1 MEHAGIFHQP
11 FSADAYVY
19 DKKTMH
25 LKLRTKKG
33 DIQKAVLIWGDP
45 YLFKKKQDGEYHW
58 ESERLEMEK
67 KAETEAHDVWFA
79 EVRPPHRRLQYAF
92 ILTGTDG
99 SNIFYGGRGFYPANE
114 DTLRVPDYYFKFPFM
129 HEIDMFKAPDWVK
142 STIWY
147 QIFPERFANGNPAI
161 SPENALPWGSKDPG
175 VDDFFGGD
183 LEGIIGHLDYL
194 TDLGINGIYLT
205 PIFEA
210 PSNHKYDTFDYFTI
224 DPHFG
229 DKETFRKLVKEA
241 HKRGIR
247 IMLDAVFNHIGKNS
261 KQWQDV
267 LKNGEKSRYKDWFH
281 IHSFPVREGENGNI
295 DGHDTLSFDTFAF
308 TTSMPKLNTANPE
321 VQQHLLDIATYWIR
335 EFDIDGWR
343 LDVAN
348 EVDHAFWKKFHQA
361 VVGEKPDVFI
371 LGEIWHDAW
380 PWLLG
385 DEFHSVMNYPFTQT
399 IIEYFVDEKISAEK
413 LMHSLNQQF
422 MHYMQSNNEVLFN
435 MLDSHDTPRILT
447 KAGGDKQK
455 VKLALAFTFAH
466 TGSPCIYYG
475 TEVGIDGAGDPL
487 CRKCMVWDEDKQD
500 RDMLAFMKKLIR
512 FRKDHQQTLT
522 YGDLVWLKTD
532 NEKQVVSFL
541 RKGEKCTLLFAFNR
555 SDQEQAIPW
564 SELDVKPDTVKDAW
578 ENKPVSSKTLVLPP
592 MDFAILEITN

>member
-1 MEHAGIFHQP
+1 MELAGIFHQP
-11 FSADAYVY
+11 FSADAYIY

-45 YLFKKKQDGEYHW
+45 YLFKKKEDGEYHW

-79 EVRPPHRRLQYAF
+79 EVCPPHRRLQYAF

-99 SNIFYGGRGFYPANE
+99 SDIFYGGRGFYPVNE

-129 HEIDMFKAPDWVK
+129 HETDMFKAPDWVK

-194 TDLGINGIYLT
+194 QDLGINGIYLT

-229 DKETFRKLVKEA
+229 DKETFRKLVEEA

-267 LKNGEKSRYKDWFH
+267 LENGEKSRYKDWFH

-295 DGHDTLSFDTFAF
+295 DGQDTLSFDTFAF

-348 EVDHAFWKKFHQA
+348 EVDHAFWKKFHQT
-361 VVGEKPDVFI
+361 VVSEKPDVFI

-500 RDMLAFMKKLIR
+500 RDMLAFMKKLIG
-512 FRKDHQQTLT
+512 FRKGHQQTLT

-532 NEKQVVSFL
+532 NEKQVASFL
-541 RKGEKCTLLFAFNR
+541 RKGEKCTLLVAFNR

-564 SELDVKPDTVKDAW
+564 SELDVKPGTAKNVWD
-578 ENKPVSSKTLVLPP
+578 NKPVPNKTLVLSP
-592 MDFAILEITN
+592 MDFAILEITD